1 MLQYPQKKIKTGK
14 NLIKW
19 RESLKKENKKLVFTN
34 GCFDILHRGHTE
46 YLMKA
51 RLKGD
56 ALIVMLNSDQ
66 SVKNLKGPNRPINDE
81 YSRAFVLSC
90 LYFVDAV
97 SIFNSTTCVESIH
110 TIKPDIYI
118 KGADYDL
125 ETINKEERTALEQCG
140 TSIEFID
147 FTEGF
152 STTSTLEALESK
164 DGSK

>member
-1 MLQYPQKKIKTGK
+1 MLKKAQEKIKSGQ
-14 NLIKW
+14 NLIEW
-19 RESLKKENKKLVFTN
+19 RNKLKAENKKLVFTN
-34 GCFDILHRGHTE
+34 GCFDILHRGHAE

-66 SVKNLKGPNRPINDE
+66 SVKKLKGENRPINDE
-81 YSRAFVLSC
+81 YSRAFILSC

-97 SIFNSTTCVESIH
+97 SIFNSPTCVESIK

-118 KGADYDL
+118 KGADYNL
-125 ETINKEERTALEQCG
+125 ETINKEERAALEECG

-152 STTSTLEALESK
+152 STTSTLQALESK
-164 DGSK
+164 DSSK